1 MKIMLHKSAD
11 IKPKKYFHSV
21 SHISKVLIIILLI
34 LKVEEMDER
43 KRNGRIRPFLLAP
56 ENAEGSLVNLFLRE
70 KEREKER
77 ERERERERET
87 HRLGE
92 SSADRMPCNPYGSTC
107 KNYEKMSNKPRLP
120 EKRVIKR
127 VENNCVLITRVK
139 NEYLPHHFSSYLM
152 HLRVASL

>member
-1 MKIMLHKSAD
+1 M
-11 IKPKKYFHSV
+11 
-21 SHISKVLIIILLI
+21 SHIRKVLIIILLT
-34 LKVEEMDER
+34 LKVEELDER

-70 KEREKER
+70 KERE
-77 ERERERERET
+77 RERERET
-87 HRLGE
+87 HTHTHTHTHTQTGRVKC
-92 SSADRMPCNPYGSTC
+92 RPMPCNPYGSTC